1 MSTTVTARQGT
12 SPDAAGPRA
21 FGNRQHLVDAGAIL
35 LLGLVASYGFRDT
48 FNGWTFLLAA
58 GAGFVIGIL
67 LAHLSTLLA
76 RPVVVLAV
84 LVVAAFFLLGG
95 AVALHADGVVASLPL
110 PDTLAELADQ
120 AVHGWKDLLTT
131 RAPIDGGPLL
141 TLPYLMGLVAGSCGM
156 ALASRTRSAIW
167 PLLAPVAYLA
177 AVILLGIQWP
187 TRLITLG
194 LVFAVLS
201 VSWIAVRAGRLN
213 RRVIQGGPSWRR
225 RGAAVLLVGAA
236 ASAAPMVGP
245 MLPGADSHDR
255 MVLRAHITPPFDV
268 GQYPSPLAG
277 FRRYTKGYRV
287 PGGDKDAKLYDREL
301 MRVDG
306 DLPEGTRLRFAALDD
321 YTGTAWGASNEAP
334 DVTGPDGQF
343 QRVGTAIR
351 DEGPGRE
358 VTATVTLADDYD
370 GVWVPT
376 PGAVDELEFKGA
388 GADEKTKSFRYNLAT
403 DTGVLPQGLHGGDSY
418 CFSAHVACE
427 ENRLTADTV
436 PSGQSLS
443 TDASGAPFGPV
454 AQRWGGDGE
463 GVKQLLAIAKH
474 MDEEG
479 YYTDG
484 GAEGEAFYEAG
495 HSVKRLSGF
504 TADADGQ
511 TAGNDEQYAATLALL
526 GTQIGLPVRVVMGAI
541 VPDGGVVKG
550 KDVHAWVEVK
560 DSSGTWRELPYDAF
574 LPPYNRPPDQSPPSQ
589 QQLKSGT
596 IIPPAAPVRPP
607 SSAGDPLATDDN
619 RRGNQEG
626 DDGWLTLPAWLVA
639 VLTYVGAPLLLVAL
653 LLGAVITAKSVRR
666 KRRRTRGAPGARLTA
681 AWREVLDQARD
692 VGHLVHG
699 RRTRREQAAQSGLP
713 TAAALARSADRHV
726 FGAVEPTDDDAAS
739 YWTEVDAIRVE
750 LASGLTRW
758 QRLRAAV
765 SPTSFRPLPT
775 PEPEVGA

>member
-1 MSTTVTARQGT
+1 MSTTVTARQEK
-12 SPDAAGPRA
+12 SPELSGLRA
-21 FGNRQHLVDAGAIL
+21 FGNRQHLVDGGAIL

-84 LVVAAFFLLGG
+84 LVVAGFFLFGG
-95 AVALHADGVVASLPL
+95 AVALHAEGLVASLPL

-156 ALASRTRSAIW
+156 ALASRTHSAIW
-167 PLLAPVAYLA
+167 PLLGPVAYLA

-194 LVFAVLS
+194 IVFAVLA
-201 VSWIAVRAGRLN
+201 VSWIAIRAGRLN

-225 RGAAVLLVGAA
+225 RGAAVLLIGAA
-236 ASAAPMVGP
+236 ASAAPTVGP
-245 MLPGADSHDR
+245 MLPGADSNDR
-255 MVLRAHITPPFDV
+255 MVLRAHISPPFDV

-287 PGGDKDAKLYDREL
+287 PDGSEGAKLYDREL

-321 YTGTAWGASNEAP
+321 YSGTAWGASNQAP

-351 DEGPGRE
+351 DEGPGRQ

-376 PGAVDELEFKGA
+376 PGSVDELEFRGA
-388 GADEKTKSFRYNLAT
+388 GADEKARSFRYNLAT

-418 CFSAHVACE
+418 TFTANVPGE
-427 ENRLTADTV
+427 DDRLSGDIT

-443 TDASGAPFGPV
+443 TDRSGVQFTQV

-463 GVKQLLAIAKH
+463 GLQQFLAIAKH
-474 MDEEG
+474 MDEHG

-484 GAEGEAFYEAG
+484 GAEGEGLYSAG
-495 HSVKRLSGF
+495 HSVKRVSEF
-504 TADADGQ
+504 TEDVDGQ

-541 VPDGGVVKG
+541 VPEDGVVKG

-560 DSSGTWRELPYDAF
+560 DSSGVWRELSYDAF
-574 LPPYNRPPDQSPPSQ
+574 LPPYDNPPDQSPPSE
-589 QQLKSGT
+589 QQLKAGT
-596 IIPPAAPVRPP
+596 IIPPPAPVRPP

-626 DDGWLTLPAWLVA
+626 DDGWLSLPGWLVA
-639 VLTYVGAPLLLVAL
+639 ILKYVGAPLLGVAL
-653 LLGAVITAKSVRR
+653 LLGAVIAAKRARR
-666 KRRRTRGAPGARLTA
+666 QRRRTRGAPGARLAA

-699 RRTRREQAAQSGLP
+699 RRTRREQAAQIGLP
-713 TAAALARSADRHV
+713 SAAALARSADRHV
-726 FGAVEPTDDDAAS
+726 FGALEPTEDDAVK
-739 YWTEVDAIRVE
+739 YWSEVDAIRVE